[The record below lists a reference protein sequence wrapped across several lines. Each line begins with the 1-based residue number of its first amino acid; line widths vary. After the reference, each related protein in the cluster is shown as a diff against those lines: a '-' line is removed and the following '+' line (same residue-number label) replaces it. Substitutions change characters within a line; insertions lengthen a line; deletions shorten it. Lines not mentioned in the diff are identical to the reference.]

1 MARPL
6 AEQALIDAREWTPS
20 RAAKAREGEPAYPG
34 APVLLTSMRRGE
46 EYGDV
51 RVQDFG
57 ETVTGG
63 RYKVC
68 QFLPG
73 VVECSPG
80 DTPKVWP
87 EIHQIVTTLDE
98 AGDVFARY
106 VEQAH
111 AAGWSDTDAE

>member
-1 MARPL
+1 MAQR
-6 AEQALIDAREWTPS
+6 ALTGGTATYSIIDDPFAPHRD
-20 RAAKAREGEPAYPG
+20 EPAPSYPG
-34 APVLLTSMRRGE
+34 APVLLTDMRRGSE
-46 EYGDV
+46 LGDI

-73 VVECSPG
+73 IVECSPG

-98 AGDVFARY
+98 AGEVFARY

-111 AAGWSDTDAE
+111 AAGWSDTDAD